1 MFLNMNKIPKQKN
14 VLGEDIEPCSMNPV
28 TGWFRDGSCNTDKT
42 DVGVHC
48 VCAKVTN
55 DFLNWCKENGNDLIT
70 PHPEYYSLIAGK
82 RQPGTQLC
90 LSNPEVLQ
98 VLIESL
104 KNKIQEKPASTY
116 WSVSQDDN
124 DRYCQCDACKALNEK
139 YGKVPSGSIIY
150 FVNQVAKEYQ

>member
-1 MFLNMNKIPKQKN
+1 MNKIPKQKN

-70 PHPEYYSLIAGK
+70 PHPEFGFEGLKDGDNWCVCASWVKRAIDAGH
-82 RQPGTQLC
+82 GC
-90 LSNPEVLQ
+90 
-98 VLIESL
+98 
-104 KNKIQEKPASTY
+104 KIY
-116 WSVSQDDN
+116 IVD
-124 DRYCQCDACKALNEK
+124 
-139 YGKVPSGSIIY
+139 IY
-150 FVNQVAKEYQ
+150 